1 MERFVFVCP
10 VCGGELHP
18 YTAATL
24 VCPQDD
30 LSFHCEAGI
39 WRFLPPARQDALAQ
53 FLHEYET
60 VRRAEGR
67 GRDDAAYY
75 RALPFVSG
83 TVDGWEIRA
92 QSYQTLL
99 QRVIEPLEA
108 SEKRPL
114 RIVDLGAG
122 NCWLSYRLAQ
132 RGHLVAAVDVLVNGW
147 DGLGAQHHY
156 GVDFTAVQAEFDQLP
171 LAPEQADLAVFNASF
186 HYTVDAVATLTAV
199 KQMVRPD
206 GVIVIMDTAVYQEP
220 SSGRQMVRE
229 REQAYRQQ
237 YGFPSNALASENFLT
252 FARVAELSAQT
263 GIEWEFVWPVPRWRR
278 LVRQLKVA
286 VRRQREAAQFPLL
299 VGRLVDG

>member
-18 YTAATL
+18 QTAAVL
-24 VCPQDD
+24 ICPQDN
-30 LSFHCEAGI
+30 LRFCCKEGI

-53 FLHEYET
+53 FLQEYET

-99 QRVIEPLEA
+99 QGVIEPLEA
-108 SEKRPL
+108 SQKRPL
-114 RIVDLGAG
+114 KILDLGAG

-132 RGHLVAAVDVLVNGW
+132 RGHLVAAVDLLVNGW
-147 DGLGAQHHY
+147 DGLGAQRY
-156 GVDFTAVQAEFDQLP
+156 YEIDFTTVQAEFDQLP
-171 LAPEQADLAVFNASF
+171 LAPEQADLTIFNASF
-186 HYTVDAVATLTAV
+186 HYTVDAAATLTAV
-199 KQMVRPD
+199 KQVVRPD
-206 GVIVIMDTAVYQEP
+206 GVIVIMDTAVYREP
-220 SSGRQMVRE
+220 SSGRQMVQE
-229 REQAYRQQ
+229 REQAYRAN

-252 FARVAELSAQT
+252 FARVAELRAQT
-263 GIEWEFVWPVPRWRR
+263 GIEWEIVWPVPRWRR

-299 VGRLVDG
+299 VGRRVDG